1 MALTPN
7 AITLAM
13 TNANNPP
20 SAPMVQLLSYQ
31 EMGQNSGT
39 SARFRATISD
49 GTTKTSAVVTAP
61 DVEKLRSGSIKPLA
75 IIQIDEYKILS
86 THNASQMVVIQR
98 LHVIQQADVVIGNP
112 LSFGQAPDQAV
123 QPTANIVS
131 AAPVQQVSMA
141 AYGAAPA
148 YGQQGGGGP
157 MVRPGTGPIASVA
170 GGAAMAFTPIK
181 ALNAYTQRWTIK
193 ARVTAKGEIKV
204 YQNDKGPGKLFKFDL
219 LDESGGEIS
228 GAFFKDAVDKFY
240 DRLHV
245 GSVYMFSGGK
255 VKVADKK
262 YSKGRDYEIMFD
274 DKTQVTPAEDDSR
287 IGSANFTFIPGIS
300 SISTMEPKTSIDVVG
315 MLTRVEATT
324 ELTSK
329 AGRQLTKK
337 DLSIA
342 DDR

>member
-7 AITLAM
+7 AITLGL
-13 TNANNPP
+13 TNDQSPP
-20 SAPMVQLLSYQ
+20 HEPVVQMLSYQ
-31 EMGQNSGT
+31 EMGNSGGAT
-39 SARFRATISD
+39 RFRATISD
-49 GTTKTSAVVTAP
+49 GMTKTSAVVTAP
-61 DVEKLRSGSIKPLA
+61 DVEKLRSGAIRPLA
-75 IIQIDEYKILS
+75 VIQIDDYKILP
-86 THNASQMVVIQR
+86 THNNTRMFAIQK
-98 LHVIQQADVVIGNP
+98 LHFVQQADSVIGNP
-112 LSFGQAPDQAV
+112 VAFGQAPDKAV
-123 QPTANIVS
+123 QPAANIVS
-131 AAPVQQVSMA
+131 APMHSAPMP
-141 AYGAAPA
+141 AYASAAAPA
-148 YGQQGGGGP
+148 PFMQAP
-157 MVRPGTGPIASVA
+157 VRSGAGPIASVA
-170 GGAAMAFTPIK
+170 GGVAMSFTPIK

-193 ARVTAKGEIKV
+193 ARVTAKSDIKT

-228 GAFFKDAVDKFY
+228 GAFFKEAVDKFY
-240 DRLHV
+240 ERLHV

-255 VKVADKK
+255 VKVADQK
-262 YSKGRDYEIMFD
+262 YSKGRPYEIMFD

-300 SISTMEPKTSIDVVG
+300 AIVNMEPKATIDVAG